1 MSPTPFHKLIHTT
14 IMKRILPLL
23 VLLLP
28 LTATAQEPT
37 SRIDKSMTIL
47 TDVMRQLDM
56 NYFDTLN
63 YDRMTEEG
71 IRMML
76 RQVDPYTIY
85 IPKEHDTDL
94 RIMTTGQY
102 GGIGAMIMTRDSM
115 IYIAEPYEDMPAQ
128 VNDIRAGD
136 RLVKVD
142 GFRCDGQPTKEVSN
156 RLRGEAGTTVKI
168 VIEREGEKKLLER
181 EITRQEIH
189 LPAVTYYNRYQ
200 DSIGYVLFSE
210 FTSGSAAALYEAV
223 QQMEKEHP
231 LSGLVIDL
239 RGNGGGLVDEAIRTV
254 SLFVDKGTEVVTTKG
269 KTHTANRSYTTS
281 SSPVYPTLPLIFLV
295 NGGTASAAEIVSG
308 SLQELNRATL
318 IGERTFGKG
327 LVQSIRPIAYG
338 GNLKVTTAHYYL
350 PSGRCIQAINY
361 AAQQRGEKLKRDTAG
376 GIQPDIVLTDSQK
389 VDICY
394 TLAKEHRFFDYAN
407 RYRQTHNAI
416 VRPNQFEVTDED
428 LDDFMNY
435 LESKGFVYKTETSRY
450 MDELIEMG
458 EKEDIDSTALQE
470 MKALRTRLCPSFREA
485 ILRHKDEVKELLGAD
500 IVERY
505 YFQRGRVEFMLRE
518 DKALSKAMQL
528 IVEN

>member
-1 MSPTPFHKLIHTT
+1 
-14 IMKRILPLL
+14 MKRLLPLL
-23 VLLLP
+23 VLLVSLSVG
-28 LTATAQEPT
+28 AQEQT
-37 SRIDKSMTIL
+37 TRIEKSMSIL

-85 IPKEHDTDL
+85 IPKERDTDL

-102 GGIGAMIMTRDSM
+102 GGIGALIMTRDSM
-115 IYIAEPYEDMPAQ
+115 IYIAEPYEGMPAQ

-142 GFRCDGQPTKEVSN
+142 GFRCDGQSTKDVSN
-156 RLRGEAGTTVKI
+156 RLRGEAGTTVKL
-168 VIEREGEKKLLER
+168 VLAREGEKKLIEKQVV
-181 EITRQEIH
+181 RQEIH

-223 QQMEKEHP
+223 EQMRKEHP

-239 RGNGGGLVDEAIRTV
+239 RGNGGGLIDEAIRLV

-269 KTHTANRSYTTS
+269 KTNTANRSYATS
-281 SSPVYPTLPLIFLV
+281 STPVYADMPVVFLV

-308 SLQELNRATL
+308 SLQELGRAKL
-318 IGERTFGKG
+318 IGVRTFGKG
-327 LVQSIRPIAYG
+327 LVQSIRPIVYG

-361 AAQQRGEKLKRDTAG
+361 AAQQRGEKLERDTAG

-394 TLAKEHRFFDYAN
+394 TLAKEHHFFDYAN
-407 RYRQTHNAI
+407 RYRQTHNGI
-416 VRPNQFEVTDED
+416 TRPDVFEVTDEE
-428 LDDFMNY
+428 LEDFMKY
-435 LESKGFVYKTETSRY
+435 LDSKGFVYETETSRY
-450 MDELIEMG
+450 LDDLIEMAQ
-458 EKEDIDSTALQE
+458 KEDIDSVSLQT
-470 MKALRTRLCPSFREA
+470 MDSLRVRLRPSFREA
-485 ILRHKDEVKELLGAD
+485 ILRHKDEVKQLLGAD

-505 YFQRGRVEFMLRE
+505 YFQRGRVEFLLRE
-518 DKALSKAMQL
+518 DKALKKAL
-528 IVEN
+528 ESL

>member
-1 MSPTPFHKLIHTT
+1 
-14 IMKRILPLL
+14 MKRILPFL
-23 VLLLP
+23 VLLAS
-28 LTATAQEPT
+28 LTVSAQEPAT
-37 SRIDKSMTIL
+37 RIDKSMTIL
-47 TDVMRQLDM
+47 SDVMRQLDM

-63 YDRMTEEG
+63 YERMTEEG

-94 RIMTTGQY
+94 KIMTTGQY
-102 GGIGAMIMTRDSM
+102 GGIGALIMARDSM
-115 IYIAEPYEDMPAQ
+115 VYIAEPYEGMPAQ

-156 RLRGEAGTTVKI
+156 RLRGEAGTTVRL
-168 VIEREGEKKLLER
+168 VIEREGETKPMEKQ
-181 EITRQEIH
+181 ITRQEIH
-189 LPAVTYYNRYQ
+189 LPAVTYYKRYQ

-223 QQMEKEHP
+223 QQMAQEHP
-231 LSGLVIDL
+231 LRGLVIDL

-254 SLFVDKGTEVVTTKG
+254 SLFVEKGTEVVTTKG
-269 KTHTANRSYTTS
+269 KTNTANRSYKTS
-281 SSPVYPTLPLIFLV
+281 SSPVFPGLPLVFLV

-308 SLQELNRATL
+308 SLQELGRATL
-318 IGERTFGKG
+318 VGERTFGKG

-361 AAQQRGEKLKRDTAG
+361 APQQRGEKLKRDTAG
-376 GIQPDIVLTDSQK
+376 GIQPDIVLADSQK

-407 RYRQTHNAI
+407 LYRQKHNGI
-416 VRPNQFEVTDED
+416 VRPDRFEVTDDD
-428 LDDFMNY
+428 LEDFMNY
-435 LESKGFVYKTETSRY
+435 LESKGFVYETETSRY
-450 MDELIEMG
+450 LDDLIEMA
-458 EKEDIDSTALQE
+458 EKEDIDSTALQQ
-470 MKALRTRLCPSFREA
+470 MQDLRTRLRPSFREA

-505 YFQRGRVEFMLRE
+505 YFQRGRVEFLLRK

-528 IVEN
+528 IIDN

>member
-1 MSPTPFHKLIHTT
+1 
-14 IMKRILPLL
+14 MKRNIPVLA
-23 VLLLP
+23 LLLLL
-28 LTATAQEPT
+28 LTPVRGQEQT
-37 SRIDKSMTIL
+37 TRIEKSMSIL

-85 IPKEHDTDL
+85 IPKERDTDL

-115 IYIAEPYEDMPAQ
+115 IYIAEPYEGMPAQ

-142 GFRCDGQPTKEVSN
+142 GFRCDGQSTKDVSN
-156 RLRGEAGTTVKI
+156 RLRGEAGTTVKL
-168 VIEREGEKKLLER
+168 VLAREGEKKLIEKQVV
-181 EITRQEIH
+181 RQEIH

-223 QQMEKEHP
+223 EQMRKEHP

-239 RGNGGGLVDEAIRTV
+239 RGNGGGLIDEAIRLV

-269 KTHTANRSYTTS
+269 KTNTANRSYTTS
-281 SSPVYPTLPLIFLV
+281 STPVYADMPVVFLV

-308 SLQELNRATL
+308 SLQELGRAKL
-318 IGERTFGKG
+318 IGVRTFGKG
-327 LVQSIRPIAYG
+327 LVQSIRPIVYG

-361 AAQQRGEKLKRDTAG
+361 AAQQRGEKLERDTAG

-394 TLAKEHRFFDYAN
+394 TLAKEHHFFDYAN
-407 RYRQTHNAI
+407 RYRQTHNGI
-416 VRPNQFEVTDED
+416 TRPDVFEVTDEE
-428 LDDFMNY
+428 LEDFMNY
-435 LESKGFVYKTETSRY
+435 LDSKGFVYETETSRY
-450 MDELIEMG
+450 LDDLIEMAQ
-458 EKEDIDSTALQE
+458 KEDIDSVSLQT
-470 MKALRTRLCPSFREA
+470 MDSLRVRLRPSFREA
-485 ILRHKDEVKELLGAD
+485 ILRHKDEVKQLLGAD

-505 YFQRGRVEFMLRE
+505 YFQRGRVEFLLRE
-518 DKALSKAMQL
+518 DKALKKAL
-528 IVEN
+528 ESL

>member
-1 MSPTPFHKLIHTT
+1 M
-14 IMKRILPLL
+14 L
-23 VLLLP
+23 VLLVSLSVG
-28 LTATAQEPT
+28 AQEQT
-37 SRIDKSMTIL
+37 TRIEKSMSIL

-85 IPKEHDTDL
+85 IPKERDTDL

-102 GGIGAMIMTRDSM
+102 GGIGALIMTRDSM
-115 IYIAEPYEDMPAQ
+115 IYIAEPYEGMPAQ

-142 GFRCDGQPTKEVSN
+142 GFRCDGQSTKDVSN
-156 RLRGEAGTTVKI
+156 RLRGEAGTTVKL
-168 VIEREGEKKLLER
+168 VLAREGEKKLIEKQVV
-181 EITRQEIH
+181 RQEIH

-223 QQMEKEHP
+223 EQMRKEHP

-239 RGNGGGLVDEAIRTV
+239 RGNGGGLIDEAIRLV

-269 KTHTANRSYTTS
+269 KTNTANRSYATS
-281 SSPVYPTLPLIFLV
+281 STPVYADMPVVFLV

-308 SLQELNRATL
+308 SLQELGRAKL
-318 IGERTFGKG
+318 IGVRTFGKG
-327 LVQSIRPIAYG
+327 LVQSIRPIVYG

-361 AAQQRGEKLKRDTAG
+361 AAQQRGEKLERDTAG

-394 TLAKEHRFFDYAN
+394 TLAKEHHFFDYAN
-407 RYRQTHNAI
+407 RYRQTHNGI
-416 VRPNQFEVTDED
+416 TRPDVFEVTDEE
-428 LDDFMNY
+428 LEDFMKY
-435 LESKGFVYKTETSRY
+435 LDSKGFVYETETSRY
-450 MDELIEMG
+450 LDDLIEMAQ
-458 EKEDIDSTALQE
+458 KEDIDSVSLQT
-470 MKALRTRLCPSFREA
+470 MDSLRVRLRPSFREA
-485 ILRHKDEVKELLGAD
+485 ILRHKDEVKQLLGAD

-505 YFQRGRVEFMLRE
+505 YFQRGRVEFLLRE
-518 DKALSKAMQL
+518 DKALKKAL
-528 IVEN
+528 ESL

>member
-1 MSPTPFHKLIHTT
+1 
-14 IMKRILPLL
+14 MKRNIPVLA
-23 VLLLP
+23 LLLLL
-28 LTATAQEPT
+28 LTPARAQEQT
-37 SRIDKSMTIL
+37 TRIEKSMSIL

-85 IPKEHDTDL
+85 IPKERDTDL

-102 GGIGAMIMTRDSM
+102 GGIGALIMTRDSM
-115 IYIAEPYEDMPAQ
+115 IYIAEPYEGMPAQ

-142 GFRCDGQPTKEVSN
+142 GFRCDRQSTKDVSN
-156 RLRGEAGTTVKI
+156 RLRGEAGTTVKL
-168 VIEREGEKKLLER
+168 VLAREGEKKLIEKQVV
-181 EITRQEIH
+181 RQEIH

-223 QQMEKEHP
+223 EQMRKEHP

-239 RGNGGGLVDEAIRTV
+239 RGNGGGLIDEAIRLV

-269 KTHTANRSYTTS
+269 KTNTANRSYTTS
-281 SSPVYPTLPLIFLV
+281 STPVYADMPVVFLV

-308 SLQELNRATL
+308 SLQELGRAKL
-318 IGERTFGKG
+318 IGVRTFGKG
-327 LVQSIRPIAYG
+327 LVQSIRPIVYG

-361 AAQQRGEKLKRDTAG
+361 AAQQRGEKLERDTAG

-394 TLAKEHRFFDYAN
+394 TLAKEHHFFDYAN
-407 RYRQTHNAI
+407 RYRQTHNGI
-416 VRPNQFEVTDED
+416 TRPDVFEVTDEE
-428 LDDFMNY
+428 LEDFMNY
-435 LESKGFVYKTETSRY
+435 LDSKGFVYETETSRY
-450 MDELIEMG
+450 LDDLIEMAQ
-458 EKEDIDSTALQE
+458 KEDIDSVSLQT
-470 MKALRTRLCPSFREA
+470 MDSLRVRLRPSFREA
-485 ILRHKDEVKELLGAD
+485 ILRHKDEVKQLLGAD

-505 YFQRGRVEFMLRE
+505 YFQRGRVEFLLRE
-518 DKALSKAMQL
+518 DKALKKAL
-528 IVEN
+528 ESL